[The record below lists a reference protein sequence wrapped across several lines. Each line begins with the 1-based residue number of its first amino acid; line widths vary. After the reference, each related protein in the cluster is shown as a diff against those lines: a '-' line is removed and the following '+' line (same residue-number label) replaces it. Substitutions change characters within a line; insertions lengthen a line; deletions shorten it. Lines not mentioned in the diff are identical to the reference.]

1 MTDAHSQSLHREPQD
16 FCYGPKDQWYSGRA
30 LTLRT
35 DDSDGTYMLSG
46 YSNCSAAAK
55 TVWLHLFV
63 KKKERQKTRSE
74 YSSGIQ
80 KTVQNVH
87 SCTFGCNNIHN
98 SKQN

>member
-63 KKKERQKTRSE
+63 KKKKKTENKVR
-74 YSSGIQ
+74 IQ
-80 KTVQNVH
+80 QWNTEDSPECSFLH
-87 SCTFGCNNIHN
+87 LWL
-98 SKQN
+98 